1 MARAELSSETKARKS
16 GTAGLFWRYWSA
28 STASGV
34 GDAVTTVAL
43 PLVAIETLHAS
54 AFEVSLL
61 PAARFAAWL
70 AIGLPAGVLVQ
81 RLPLRGTQIAMD
93 LVRAVAMAWIPLAAA
108 FGVLRLW
115 QLVVVT
121 LVTGLAGVV
130 FDVGNS
136 SFLPSIVSKEELTAR
151 NSLLQGSS
159 AATQLGAPSLG
170 GVLVQ
175 FCGAATSLL
184 VDAVSYV
191 VSAAVL
197 CTVPRPGNKRA
208 ATAGGS
214 PWSQISEGWRYV
226 TRHPVIRP
234 CVTAATL
241 VNFVCGTLIALTPL
255 YLVRTLGTPVGLVG
269 VVMATDG
276 VGSLVGAALTPRLS
290 RRFGSARAICW
301 ATLVAAVALVLL
313 PLSSGGWGL
322 LVFGLGNTV
331 FTVGVV
337 VLSILTRT
345 HRQTVTPPELLPRVM
360 ATVRF
365 VSWGAV
371 PVGSLLAG
379 AAAAGLGTRGA
390 LWLVAVVA
398 LAAPLALWAGPVRRM
413 RVLA

>member
-1 MARAELSSETKARKS
+1 MAQVELNSEEKTRD
-16 GTAGLFWRYWSA
+16 AGGAGMFWRYWTA

-61 PAARFAAWL
+61 PAARFVAWL
-70 AIGLPAGVLVQ
+70 AIGLPAGVIVQ

-93 LVRAVAMAWIPLAAA
+93 LIRAAAMAWVPLAATL
-108 FGVLRLW
+108 GILRLW
-115 QLVVVT
+115 QLVLVT
-121 LVTGLAGVV
+121 LVIGLAGVV
-130 FDVGNS
+130 FDIGNS
-136 SFLPSIVSKEELTAR
+136 SFLPSIVSKAELTAR
-151 NSLLQGSS
+151 NSLLSGSS

-175 FCGAATSLL
+175 FCGAAASLL

-191 VSAAVL
+191 VSGVIL
-197 CTVPRPGNKRA
+197 WTVPRPKDKRA
-208 ATAGGS
+208 PAAAGS
-214 PWSQISEGWRYV
+214 PWAQISEGWRYV

-276 VGSLVGAALTPRLS
+276 LGSLLGAALTPRLAA
-290 RRFGSARAICW
+290 RLGSARAIRW
-301 ATLVAAVALVLL
+301 ATPVGAVALVLL
-313 PLSSGGWGL
+313 PLGSGGWGL
-322 LVFGLGNTV
+322 LLFGLGNTV
-331 FTVGVV
+331 FTMGVV

-345 HRQTVTPPELLPRVM
+345 HRQSVTPPELLPRVM

-379 AAAAGLGTRGA
+379 TAAAALGTREA
-390 LWLVAVVA
+390 LWLVGAVA
-398 LAAPLALWAGPVRRM
+398 LLAPLALWAGPVRRM

>member
-1 MARAELSSETKARKS
+1 MAQAELSSETKSRKA
-16 GTAGLFWRYWSA
+16 GGAGLFWRYWTA

-43 PLVAIETLHAS
+43 PLVAIETLHAT

-61 PAARFAAWL
+61 PAARFVAWL

-93 LVRAVAMAWIPLAAA
+93 LIRAVAMAWVPLAAA
-108 FGVLRLW
+108 LGILHLW

-151 NSLLQGSS
+151 NSLLSGSS

-191 VSAAVL
+191 ASAVVL
-197 CTVPRPGNKRA
+197 WTVPRPRA
-208 ATAGGS
+208 ERPSPAKGS

-226 TRHPVIRP
+226 TRHAVIRP
-234 CVTAATL
+234 CVLAATL
-241 VNFVCGTLIALTPL
+241 VNFVCGALIALTPL

-276 VGSLVGAALTPRLS
+276 LGSLLGAALTPRLS
-290 RRFGSARAICW
+290 ARLGSARAICW

-313 PLSSGGWGL
+313 PLSSGGGGL
-322 LVFGLGNTV
+322 LLFGLGNTV
-331 FTVGVV
+331 FTMGVV

-345 HRQTVTPPELLPRVM
+345 HRQSVTPPELLPRVM

-379 AAAAGLGTRGA
+379 VVAAGLGTRAA
-390 LWLVAVVA
+390 LWLVGAVAV
-398 LAAPLALWAGPVRRM
+398 LAPLALWSGPVRRM
-413 RVLA
+413 RALT